1 MQPSRN
7 MCSKMVFQCE
17 ILWSKTFGSKSYIV
31 FSISIIS
38 QCHYQTAI
46 NHNTSQWEAK
56 ACVQVGLNQSILI
69 MTPALY
75 KFLDISITKLETSGV
90 SRPYGPQFRM
100 RKQHTHPCSQR
111 PAPSVTSLNTYDNRC
126 RLAPAAPAKSMCL
139 RSVKTARHRRST
151 LTQTRSE
158 TFQIQQIC
166 TVCQG
171 LSWLFIHG
179 ICSRQTCS

>member
-1 MQPSRN
+1 
-7 MCSKMVFQCE
+7 MVFQCG

-46 NHNTSQWEAK
+46 HHNTSQWAAK
-56 ACVQVGLNQSILI
+56 ACVQVVLNQSILI
-69 MTPALY
+69 MTPAYVTPASMVILY
-75 KFLDISITKLETSGV
+75 KFLDISIIKLETSGV

-100 RKQHTHPCSQR
+100 RKQHTHSCSQR
-111 PAPSVTSLNTYDNRC
+111 PAQSVTSLNTYDNRC
-126 RLAPAAPAKSMCL
+126 HLALTALVKSMCL

-158 TFQIQQIC
+158 TFQIQQIY

-171 LSWLFIHG
+171 LS
-179 ICSRQTCS
+179 